1 MTTLVSSR
9 SAFAPHF
16 DGEERFDALVRLRFQ
31 ADRRTLEARRLGRA
45 MIWFA
50 GLWSLVPLMECLLS
64 TAVSPVMVALHFG
77 MVIPWALLIGSRADG
92 RRSAL
97 PAEVQAGSVALMAVA
112 ATLIGHRVG
121 AAREERAFDLV
132 AVLPLLS
139 LCLFVRPGRVVATAV
154 AGIGLALLWGAAI
167 SSGDLAPAVLGPL
180 AVASAVVLIALVAG
194 QTVEGALRREHMG
207 RLRSDLAAH
216 RLTHRNDE
224 LKVLSEVDT
233 LTGLANRRSID
244 LRLPEISE
252 QSSSE
257 GEVVAVMMIDVDHF
271 KSFNDRFGH
280 QEGDRCLVAVARAA
294 SDQIRRKD
302 DLIGRFGGEE
312 FLAVLPG
319 AGLDAV
325 MRVAERIRVA
335 IERLEIPQAGGRAGR
350 VVTVSIGCSAGV
362 VSAQH
367 TIDDLLRAADAE
379 LYAAKRAGRNR
390 VAPLD
395 LHAETAPCDAFDP
408 SEIAPGGRALSS
420 AA

>member
-64 TAVSPVMVALHFG
+64 TAVSPVMVALNFG

-139 LCLFVRPGRVVATAV
+139 LCLFVRPGRAVATVV

-167 SSGDLAPAVLGPL
+167 LSGDFAPAVLGPL

-280 QEGDRCLVAVARAA
+280 QEGDRCLIAVARAA

-319 AGLDAV
+319 AGLETV

-362 VSAQH
+362 VSAHH

-395 LHAETAPCDAFDP
+395 LHPEAAPCDVFDP